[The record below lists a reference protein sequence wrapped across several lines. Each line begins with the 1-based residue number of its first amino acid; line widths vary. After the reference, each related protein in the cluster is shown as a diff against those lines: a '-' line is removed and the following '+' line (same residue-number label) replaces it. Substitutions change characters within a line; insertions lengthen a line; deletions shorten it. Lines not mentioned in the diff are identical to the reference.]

1 MFFDIKQLELGKILF
16 DKTYAPGVIEFFD
29 PQLRQTEPIESSG
42 TAELKQALMEIR
54 VVGHVKTRME
64 VACDRCLETILIPI
78 DADFDLIYRPAAYMP
93 EGEEVEVPA
102 SEVEVGFYQG
112 EGIDLKDVLREQV
125 LLALP
130 MHRVC
135 REDCK
140 GICPVCGQ
148 NRNTAECACRQELTD
163 DRWSALKNL

>member
-29 PQLRQTEPIESSG
+29 PQLRQIDPIKSSG
-42 TAELKQALMEIR
+42 TAELKQALKEIR
-54 VVGHVKTRME
+54 VVGHVNTRME
-64 VACDRCLETILIPI
+64 AACDRCLETISIPV
-78 DADFDLIYRPAAYMP
+78 DAEFDLINRPESYMP
-93 EGEEVEVPA
+93 EAEELEVPA
-102 SEVEVGFYQG
+102 SEAGIGFYQG
-112 EGIDLKDVLREQV
+112 DGIDLKDILREQI

-130 MHRVC
+130 MHRIC

-148 NRNTAECACRQELTD
+148 NRNTAECACRQEPTD